1 MKRVAILM
9 GGNSPEREVS
19 IDSGLAVIK
28 ACNDIGYTP
37 ITIEVDNSISDIIDP
52 ILSSDVVF
60 SVLHGGD
67 GENGVIQ
74 GFLDSLQVPYTGS
87 GVLGSAICM
96 DKNVSKTLIRAANL
110 PTPNWI
116 LLNKKE
122 KLEDLG
128 MLQLPVVVKPNDLG
142 STIGLTIVKENKA
155 WNDALDLAFQFSKKI
170 IVEQYIYGREL
181 TAAIVGQTSLPL
193 VEIIP
198 QHGLYDYE
206 CKYKAG
212 MSSYVCPAN
221 LDELVSDKIRRLAL
235 EIYGILNC
243 KDYGRADFRLD
254 NKNRP
259 WFLEMNTLPGMT
271 STSLV
276 PKAAKA
282 DGHSFT
288 DLIEMIINETL
299 K

>member
-1 MKRVAILM
+1 
-9 GGNSPEREVS
+9 
-19 IDSGLAVIK
+19 
-28 ACNDIGYTP
+28 
-37 ITIEVDNSISDIIDP
+37 
-52 ILSSDVVF
+52 
-60 SVLHGGD
+60 
-67 GENGVIQ
+67 
-74 GFLDSLQVPYTGS
+74 
-87 GVLGSAICM
+87 
-96 DKNVSKTLIRAANL
+96 
-110 PTPNWI
+110 
-116 LLNKKE
+116 
-122 KLEDLG
+122 
-128 MLQLPVVVKPNDLG
+128 
-142 STIGLTIVKENKA
+142 
-155 WNDALDLAFQFSKKI
+155 
-170 IVEQYIYGREL
+170 
-181 TAAIVGQTSLPL
+181 VGQTSLPL

-206 CKYKAG
+206 CKYKEG
-212 MSSYVCPAN
+212 MSSYVCPAK
-221 LDELVSDKIRRLAL
+221 LDELVSDKIRSMAL

-254 NKNRP
+254 KKNRP